1 MLLLSLATLAHA
13 GTAAIAVGG
22 GYDLVTSQ
30 PWTGLDLALHPSQD
44 HGFAAIGRVQSWY
57 GFADRAPL
65 GSLELGG
72 TFVVPHDEAIIRAG
86 LLFRGTVIYTEY
98 PAAVRPF
105 GPGAAGDPALG
116 LLPGGMALVEFEWGT
131 EAPFT
136 LRLAGG
142 TQSQAGATACDP
154 SDVLDQCVSWGG
166 GFIGGLSAR
175 YRTKGGLYAEAWAGP
190 SPSLVVGY
198 AFSTRKD

>member
-1 MLLLSLATLAHA
+1 MLLLSLVTVARA
-13 GTAAIAVGG
+13 GAVGIGVGG
-22 GYDLVTSQ
+22 GYDLITDQ
-30 PWTGLDLALHPSQD
+30 PWTGLDVALHPTQD
-44 HGFAAIGRVQSWY
+44 HGFAGIGRIQGWY

-72 TFVVPHDEAIIRAG
+72 VFVVPNPEAVIRAG
-86 LLFRGTVIYTEY
+86 LLFRGTAVYTEY
-98 PAAVRPF
+98 PASVRPF
-105 GPGAAGDPALG
+105 GPGQPDAPKVGF
-116 LLPGGMALVEFEWGT
+116 LPGGMALVEFEWGT

-142 TQSQAGATACDP
+142 TQSQGSACSDTAILED
-154 SDVLDQCVSWGG
+154 CVKWAG
-166 GFIGGLSAR
+166 GFIGGISAR

-198 AFSTRKD
+198 AFGVGKD